1 MELLK
6 DTRNFLT
13 HYGDQRSFGKE
24 FLWSRTIVALKEKA
38 RLFLEICLLGMIGM
52 SDDEIVELLNQF
64 LPYEDWCMET
74 VIEIAN
80 DMLVPPKMPRVT
92 ELSSLATVLFQI
104 ECGPSTLNHRT
115 RHLHRGRSFRVRH
128 RFPAWPVGPGY
139 RIG

>member
-24 FLWSRTIVALKEKA
+24 FLWSRTIVTLKEKA

-80 DMLVPPKMPRVT
+80 DMLRSAEHATSDGAVVT
-92 ELSSLATVLFQI
+92 AD
-104 ECGPSTLNHRT
+104 GPVSN
-115 RHLHRGRSFRVRH
+115 
-128 RFPAWPVGPGY
+128 
-139 RIG
+139 